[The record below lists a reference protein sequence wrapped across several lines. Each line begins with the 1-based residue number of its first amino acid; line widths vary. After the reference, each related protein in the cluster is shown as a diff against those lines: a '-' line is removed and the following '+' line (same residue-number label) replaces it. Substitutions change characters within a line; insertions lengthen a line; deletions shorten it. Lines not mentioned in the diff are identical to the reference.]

1 MKEQIVT
8 TQAQLDAIPVD
19 FGGRI
24 IIKFGTPFNRAVV
37 NRKFLLSVV
46 ARENSSVE
54 AWGNSSVVAREN
66 SSVVARG
73 NSSVVAWGNSQ
84 ITDRQRGGK
93 IELHANARSVK
104 DPSTIRE
111 FIDSIGDLEE
121 SETTVRLFKAV
132 HKRDGIYFSDN
143 DNSFRYSIGGIAEAD
158 GLSKD
163 PEEDCGRG
171 IHIADKSWCV
181 AYGREWKDLAIIE
194 VEAEKDGIVVPLY
207 GVGKVRARSV
217 KVIREVP
224 LEECGLLGKQI
235 ARQRGMD
242 TREES

>member
-1 MKEQIVT
+1 MKEQIVAS
-8 TQAQLDAIPVD
+8 QAQLDSIPVD
-19 FGGRI
+19 FDGRI

-37 NRKFLLSVV
+37 NRRFLRSVV
-46 ARENSSVE
+46 ARGNSSVVAWENSSVEARENSSVE
-54 AWGNSSVVAREN
+54 AWGNSSVE
-66 SSVVARG
+66 
-73 NSSVVAWGNSQ
+73 AWGNSQ

-93 IELHANARSVK
+93 IEIHANARTVK

-121 SETTVRLFKAV
+121 TETTVRLFKAV
-132 HKRDGIYFSDN
+132 HKRDDVYFSDN
-143 DNSFRYSIGGIAEAD
+143 DNSFRYYIGEIAEAD

-163 PEEDCGRG
+163 PEEDCGHG
-171 IHIADKSWCV
+171 IHMADKSWCV
-181 AYGREWKDLAIIE
+181 AYGRGWKDLAIIE

-224 LEECGLLGKQI
+224 LEECGILGKQL
-235 ARQRGMD
+235 AKRRAA
-242 TREES
+242 E